1 MQGQVSMLGKE
12 IGMLNFGQAPRSV
25 AKQNLCKAGISEGAG
40 YGVSAQFHYKKMYP
54 KDFLKLTSFP
64 SAFGLRDD
72 KLLDKKADHW
82 VGPSACGGWHL

>member
-1 MQGQVSMLGKE
+1 MLGKE

-25 AKQNLCKAGISEGAG
+25 ATQILLNRIFAKQGSVKAPGMEFT
-40 YGVSAQFHYKKMYP
+40 QFHYKKMYP
-54 KDFLKLTSFP
+54 KDFLKITSFP

-82 VGPSACGGWHL
+82 VGPSACGRRHL